1 MGCLLP
7 EKVRPLYCRL
17 FPFWVIDGRVGV
29 FTFDLCLA
37 QTGARSVNKVMK
49 RLKMKTSQAI
59 SEIDAETITRHH
71 LWMNTG
77 ANSY

>member
-1 MGCLLP
+1 MLRNALKR
-7 EKVRPLYCRL
+7 EKFKNNELNLYEIKALR
-17 FPFWVIDGRVGV
+17 FAEEG
-29 FTFDLCLA
+29 
-37 QTGARSVNKVMK
+37 SVEK
-49 RLKMKTSQAI
+49 KTSQAI